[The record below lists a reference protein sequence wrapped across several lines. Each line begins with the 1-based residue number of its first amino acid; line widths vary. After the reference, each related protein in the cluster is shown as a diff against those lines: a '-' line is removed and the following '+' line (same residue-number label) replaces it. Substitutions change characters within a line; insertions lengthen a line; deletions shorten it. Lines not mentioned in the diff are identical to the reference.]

1 MNKIQKLVCKIFK
14 IRSETITTE
23 RIVYKDKIIE
33 KLVYPRDSIIF
44 EGISEVDT
52 IGRMGVS

>member
-14 IRSETITTE
+14 IKPKTIE
-23 RIVYKDKIIE
+23 RIVYRDKIIE
-33 KLVYPRDSIIF
+33 KLVYPHASIIF

-52 IGRMGVS
+52 MDRMGVS